1 MQASTGVGI
10 DVVVDESTAMAVFRW
25 ARPGRAR
32 AAGALVS
39 RRACVEH
46 GAGQTLKGFFFSS
59 RSCLSFSVCLSPGCT
74 NLRERLRRWLC
85 DAGGQ
90 WVHGC
95 MGAWGERQSDAASVA
110 RRAACRDGL
119 AACRFLEDGRL
130 AAGPMAS
137 SEHRPPQMAL
147 GYPRASRVVCRVRGG
162 NGMWMCGGCVCVYS
176 SYYVLCILYVCTYLV
191 VRQHAMPPRAHGDL
205 QADTIGWHWVPFQA
219 PCPLPIG
226 CKPAPEK
233 TCRSAPSTLHLRQ
246 PNSEPP
252 SPSSIHPS
260 TSTST
265 HATHP
270 HPSPDLTRPLLL
282 DAAACYLLR
291 PASCYRHTGSPW
303 LPACAWRPTPT
314 HSPLPQHQYRRAL
327 PRKLTILYASNSDCC
342 WPGWL
347 AASPLACPQ
356 RG

>member
-1 MQASTGVGI
+1 MTAGLATLHNTTLHYERAYRQSCHTARTRARTRTMQASTGVGI

-119 AACRFLEDGRL
+119 AACRFLEDG
-130 AAGPMAS
+130 
-137 SEHRPPQMAL
+137 
-147 GYPRASRVVCRVRGG
+147 
-162 NGMWMCGGCVCVYS
+162 
-176 SYYVLCILYVCTYLV
+176 
-191 VRQHAMPPRAHGDL
+191 
-205 QADTIGWHWVPFQA
+205 
-219 PCPLPIG
+219 
-226 CKPAPEK
+226 
-233 TCRSAPSTLHLRQ
+233 
-246 PNSEPP
+246 
-252 SPSSIHPS
+252 
-260 TSTST
+260 
-265 HATHP
+265 
-270 HPSPDLTRPLLL
+270 
-282 DAAACYLLR
+282 
-291 PASCYRHTGSPW
+291 SPW